1 MSPSDIGGTDWFTAV
16 VSPHGMVSEFVAA
29 PLLRIEKEDTIP
41 LVPAAV
47 NSLNEIVAAAEQ
59 PLPQKWH

>member
-1 MSPSDIGGTDWFTAV
+1 
-16 VSPHGMVSEFVAA
+16 MVYCGRLAA
-29 PLLRIEKEDTIP
+29 WDGHVIRLALRIEKEDTIP

-47 NSLNEIVAAAEQ
+47 NSFNEIVAAAKQ